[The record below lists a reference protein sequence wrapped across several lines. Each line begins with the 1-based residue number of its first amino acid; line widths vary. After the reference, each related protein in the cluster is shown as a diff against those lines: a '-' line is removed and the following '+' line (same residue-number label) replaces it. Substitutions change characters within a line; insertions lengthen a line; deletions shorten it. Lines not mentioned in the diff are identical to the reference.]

1 MKGNDMPH
9 QTDNTTYDDPI
20 QLILDHGIDGLKP
33 AFELLLNTAMQL
45 ERAAFLGADRYER
58 SSERSG
64 YANGYK
70 PKTLN
75 TRIGQLDLRV
85 PQTRDTGTEPFY
97 PTALQRGQRSEQAFV
112 LAIATMYINGVSTRR
127 VTEILEKMC
136 GTQVDSTA
144 VSRAAKTLDA
154 ELSAWRER
162 PLGEIPYLQLD
173 AMYEKV
179 RRNGVA
185 TSCAVLV
192 ATGVQACGHRSI
204 LGISAAC
211 SEAEV
216 HWRDLIRSLKAR
228 GMHGVRMIT
237 SDDHEGL
244 KAALKATL
252 PGVPWQRCQFHL
264 QQNASAYVARKDQ
277 RPAIASRIRSI
288 FKAEDATEAQ
298 EKLDRLVAEQR
309 QANPKLANW
318 LESNLPEGFTV
329 FSLPKPHRQ
338 RLRTNNMLERLNREL
353 RRRSRIIGVFPNEE
367 SLLRLASAKTMEISD
382 EWEAGKRYLDL
393 TCE

>member
-1 MKGNDMPH
+1 MKGYDMPH
-9 QTDNTTYDDPI
+9 QNEDNTHNDPI

-58 SSERSG
+58 TSERSG

-97 PTALQRGQRSEQAFV
+97 PDALERGQRSEQAYV
-112 LAIATMYINGVSTRR
+112 LAIATMYINGVSTRK
-127 VTEILEKMC
+127 VTNILQKMC
-136 GTQVDSTA
+136 GTHVDSTA
-144 VSRAAKTLDA
+144 VSRAAKTLDR
-154 ELSAWRER
+154 ELCAWRER
-162 PLGEIPYLQLD
+162 ALGEIRYLQLD
-173 AMYEKV
+173 AMYEPV
-179 RRNGVA
+179 RMNGVG
-185 TSCAVLV
+185 TNCAVFV
-192 ATGVQACGHRSI
+192 ATGVLPCGRRSI

-216 HWRDLIRSLKAR
+216 HWREFLRSLKTR
-228 GMHGVRMIT
+228 GMHGVKMIT

-244 KAALKATL
+244 KAALKGTL
-252 PGVPWQRCQFHL
+252 SGVPWQRCQFHL
-264 QQNASAYVARKDQ
+264 QKNASAYVPRIGE

-288 FKAEDATEAQ
+288 FNAEDVTEAQ
-298 EKLDRLVAEQR
+298 AKLDHLVAEQR
-309 QANPKLANW
+309 QVNPKLANW
-318 LESNLPEGFTV
+318 LENDLPEGFTV
-329 FSLPKPHRQ
+329 FSLPRAHRR
-338 RLRTNNMLERLNREL
+338 RLRTNNMLERLNKEL
-353 RRRSRIIGVFPNEE
+353 RRRSRVIGVFPNEE

-382 EWEAGKRYLDL
+382 EWEAGKRYLNL
-393 TCE
+393 NCE

>member
-9 QTDNTTYDDPI
+9 QIEDNTHNDPI

-58 SSERSG
+58 CSERSG

-127 VTEILEKMC
+127 VTDILEKMC

-192 ATGVQACGHRSI
+192 ATGVQPCGRRSI
-204 LGISAAC
+204 LAISAAC

-252 PGVPWQRCQFHL
+252 SGVQWQRCQFHL
-264 QQNASAYVARKDQ
+264 QQNASAYVTRKNE

-318 LESNLPEGFTV
+318 LESNLPEGFTI

-353 RRRSRIIGVFPNEE
+353 RRRSRTIGVFPNEE

>member
-1 MKGNDMPH
+1 MLTALKGRVMSHAIFTPMKGNDMPH
-9 QTDNTTYDDPI
+9 QPEDTTCNDPI

-58 SSERSG
+58 SNERSG

-75 TRIGQLDLRV
+75 TRVGQLDLRV
-85 PQTRDTGTEPFY
+85 PQTRDTPGPEPFY
-97 PTALQRGQRSEQAFV
+97 PGALQRGQRSEQAFV

-127 VTEILEKMC
+127 VTQILEKMC

-144 VSRAAKTLDA
+144 VSRAAKTLDG
-154 ELSAWRER
+154 ELRAWRER

-179 RRNGVA
+179 RMNGVA

-192 ATGVQACGHRSI
+192 ATGVLPCGRRSI

-228 GMHGVRMIT
+228 GMRGVKMIT
-237 SDDHEGL
+237 SDDHEGI
-244 KAALKATL
+244 KAALKTPL
-252 PGVPWQRCQFHL
+252 SGVPWQR
-264 QQNASAYVARKDQ
+264 
-277 RPAIASRIRSI
+277 
-288 FKAEDATEAQ
+288 
-298 EKLDRLVAEQR
+298 
-309 QANPKLANW
+309 
-318 LESNLPEGFTV
+318 
-329 FSLPKPHRQ
+329 
-338 RLRTNNMLERLNREL
+338 
-353 RRRSRIIGVFPNEE
+353 
-367 SLLRLASAKTMEISD
+367 
-382 EWEAGKRYLDL
+382 
-393 TCE
+393 